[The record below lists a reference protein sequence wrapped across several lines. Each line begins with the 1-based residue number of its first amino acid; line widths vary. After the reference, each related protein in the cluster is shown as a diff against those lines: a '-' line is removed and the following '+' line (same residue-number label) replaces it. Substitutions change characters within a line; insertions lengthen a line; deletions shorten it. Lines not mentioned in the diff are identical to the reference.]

1 MVVTIVTLNNLKLA
15 RPHNSDLL
23 DIPTTFSWHLDS
35 ASWAPMQSQVEAK
48 VPREQKQMNVGIWWN
63 MQVSRCY
70 THKSGN
76 KGHSQSSQPIRLCF
90 CCFSR
95 KVYMWIKER
104 TRNKSVLKTGF
115 GLLPELCLYVLFTEA
130 SQEATTLALLWPF
143 IKLLDVLHWYWPD
156 RGAITVCSILAWV
169 GWFRVA
175 TALPEAVAKNGMKDS
190 SPA

>member
-1 MVVTIVTLNNLKLA
+1 MFQDTLWRMVVTIVTLNNLKLA

-63 MQVSRCY
+63 IQVSRCY
-70 THKSGN
+70 TQKSGN

-115 GLLPELCLYVLFTEA
+115 GLLPELCLYLCCSPKPVKN
-130 SQEATTLALLWPF
+130 QRLWPCYGLSSSF
-143 IKLLDVLHWYWPD
+143 LMCCTDTDQTEVQLLCAQSS
-156 RGAITVCSILAWV
+156 RGWV
-169 GWFRVA
+169 
-175 TALPEAVAKNGMKDS
+175 DS
-190 SPA
+190 E